1 MSIGHIR
8 RHPQGG
14 WVADITIAGR
24 RRQLKAPTKRAAQQR
39 LNDEIEGASRRAA
52 EPSNAPAG
60 FTLQQALSLCLK
72 VRWKGERAWDRTAA
86 IYAEQLVAF
95 FGPKTPLAEIRARE
109 VNEYRQH
116 LLDQGNAAATVN
128 KKISCLS
135 SMQSEAVLHG
145 HLPDRPMLPRQLKL
159 DNTRDAVFTDRDVTL
174 ICGFLKE
181 IGHLPAADLF
191 VFLVETGCRWGEAA
205 SLVGADVDLERS
217 TVTFSKTKGN
227 RPRTIPMTM
236 QARSAIEGNLPP
248 LPHYRVWPYTYERFR
263 RMFERARLHT
273 GVSEEL
279 TLHSCRHTC
288 LTRLAQRNVS
298 LAQIRAWG
306 GHSTLTAVAR
316 YLHVQTDALSTCVE
330 ALEARR

>member
-24 RRQLKAPTKRAAQQR
+24 RRQLKAATKRAAQQR
-39 LNDEIEGASRRAA
+39 LADEITGVSSRAA
-52 EPSNAPAG
+52 QPQEAPTG
-60 FTLQQALSLCLK
+60 FTLQQALSLCIR
-72 VRWKGERAWDRTAA
+72 VRWTGERAWDRTAA

-95 FGPKTPLAEIRARE
+95 FGGKTPLAEIRAKE

-116 LLDQGNAAATVN
+116 LLDQGNAPATVN

-145 HLPDRPMLPRQLKL
+145 HLAERPMLPRQLKL
-159 DNTRDAVFTDRDVTL
+159 SNLKDAVFSEEDVRKL
-174 ICGFLKE
+174 ARFLE
-181 IGHLPAADLF
+181 ETGHRPAADLF

-205 SLVGADVDLERS
+205 ALVGSDVDLERGA
-217 TVTFSKTKGN
+217 VTFSKTKGN
-227 RPRTIPMTM
+227 RPRTIPLTSR
-236 QARSAIEGNLPP
+236 ARNAIEANMPP
-248 LPHYRVWPYTYERFR
+248 LLHYKVWPYTYERFR
-263 RMFERARLHT
+263 RMFERARLYC
-273 GVSEEL
+273 GVDEAL

-306 GHSTLTAVAR
+306 GHSTLAAVAR
-316 YLHVQTDALSTCVE
+316 YLHVQTDALSSCVE
-330 ALEARR
+330 ALEAGR